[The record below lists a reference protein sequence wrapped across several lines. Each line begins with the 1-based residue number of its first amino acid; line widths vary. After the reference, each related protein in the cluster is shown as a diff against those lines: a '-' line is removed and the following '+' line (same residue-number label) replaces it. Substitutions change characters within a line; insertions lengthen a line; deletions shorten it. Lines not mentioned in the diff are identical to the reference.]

1 MANYPPFLDAC
12 HAIRPAIPTPPIT
25 LTKGSK
31 SIIAATSV
39 NPAVVASVDAVPV
52 DEMIV
57 GKIAKNATR
66 TTTAMIM
73 EVILFVFILFPY

>member
-1 MANYPPFLDAC
+1 MANYPPFLEAC
-12 HAIRPAIPTPPIT
+12 HAINPAIPTPPIT
-25 LTKGSK
+25 ETNGNK

-57 GKIAKNATR
+57 GKIARNATK
-66 TTTAMIM
+66 TTTAMII